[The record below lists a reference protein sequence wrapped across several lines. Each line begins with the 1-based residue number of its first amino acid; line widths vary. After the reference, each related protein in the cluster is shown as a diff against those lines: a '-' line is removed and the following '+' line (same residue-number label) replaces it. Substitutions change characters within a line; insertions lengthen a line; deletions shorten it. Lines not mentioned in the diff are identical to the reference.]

1 MGDDKTAPA
10 FEVYDSGSKIG
21 DALKARILQITVDD
35 RVDQAAV
42 AMIELSDEKDEVS
55 GGKAFKVGNELK
67 IELGYVG
74 KTAVVFEGEV
84 TGSKGTYPRRGPATF
99 TVVGM
104 DKFHR
109 LRRNRRVETYL
120 KMKDSDVAS
129 QVAGKAGL
137 SCDAEATSLKLDYI
151 CQQNQTDADFLL
163 ERAKLYGY
171 EVWVDG
177 KTLKFRKPK
186 LDEGAAS
193 KIKWHEQLKHLSTT
207 ISLLRAQEVKVSA
220 WNMKDKKGVSHS
232 AKKGDELSLMGSTKA
247 GNEVLSGKFG
257 APVLERPF
265 FPASAEDEVTEFAK
279 GAFHERSQQFVTG
292 NGMCAGDPKIRRGK
306 VVEID
311 GIGDELSGCY
321 YVHCAIH
328 TMLPKSGYT
337 TTFRVMKTAVKK
349 GTPPPA
355 KNAPPSQTSSSSKS
369 SPPPPEPKQD
379 LTFVS
384 SNDAGKPLAGTPYL
398 MRNPD
403 GTTKSG
409 TVPPDGKVQVQ
420 KAPPGSHTLEL
431 EHFGEPKIS
440 QDGG

>member
-10 FEVYDSGSKIG
+10 FEVYDSGSKIP
-21 DALKARILQITVDD
+21 DALKARVLQITVDD

-42 AMIELSDEKDEVS
+42 AMIELSDEKNGVS
-55 GGKAFKVGNELK
+55 GGSAFKVGNELK

-74 KTAVVFEGEV
+74 KTAVVFEGEI

-109 LRRNRRVETYL
+109 LRRNRRVETFL
-120 KMKDSDVAS
+120 QMKDSDVAS
-129 QVAGKAGL
+129 QVASKAGL
-137 SCDAEATSLKLDYI
+137 SCDAEATSVKLDYVL
-151 CQQNQTDADFLL
+151 QQNQTDADFLL

-186 LDEGAAS
+186 LDDGASA

-220 WNMKDKKGVSHS
+220 WSMKDKKGIAHS
-232 AKKGDELSLMGSTKA
+232 AKKGDEQSLMGSTKA
-247 GNEVLSGKFG
+247 GNEVLAGKFG
-257 APVLERPF
+257 APVLSRPF
-265 FPASAEDEVTEFAK
+265 YPASTEDEVTEWSK
-279 GAFHERSQQFVTG
+279 GEFHERSQHFVTG
-292 NGMCAGDPKIRRGK
+292 HGMCSGDPKIGRGK
-306 VVEID
+306 VIEIE
-311 GIGDELSGCY
+311 GIGDELSGGY

-328 TMLPKSGYT
+328 TLLPKSGYT
-337 TTFRVMKTAVKK
+337 TTFRVLKTAVKK

-355 KNAPPSQTSSSSKS
+355 KTAPPSQSSAQS
-369 SPPPPEPKQD
+369 SPPPPAPKQN
-379 LTFVS
+379 LTFVA
-384 SNDAGKPLAGTPYL
+384 SNDGGAPLAGTPFL
-398 MRNPD
+398 LRNPD
-403 GTTKSG
+403 GTTKTGSM
-409 TVPPDGKVQVQ
+409 PADGKVQI
-420 KAPPGSHTLEL
+420 KDAPAGSHTLEL

-440 QDGG
+440 QDGD